1 MNVKNN
7 KRKRD
12 SMERI
17 TKVFLEL
24 LQTKE
29 VHEITVTDICKQAGV
44 NRATF
49 YANYLDIYDL
59 RDKTLDNLR
68 GMVDDLYQDE
78 VTKGYNSNDYL
89 RLLRHI
95 SENQL
100 YYKTCFKLGIGELP
114 ITQYDPTDA
123 EKYGRSKNVLYHME
137 FFRGGFNRMV
147 KIWLDGGCRESPEE
161 MEEVLRTE
169 YLGIT
174 E

>member
-29 VHEITVTDICKQAGV
+29 VHEISVTEICKLAKV

-49 YANYLDIYDL
+49 YANYIDIYDL
-59 RDKTLDNLR
+59 RDKTLDTLR
-68 GMVDDLYQDE
+68 EMVDDLYQEE
-78 VTKGYNSNDYL
+78 VSKGYNSNDYL
-89 RLLRHI
+89 KLLRHI

-100 YYKTCFKLGIGELP
+100 YYKTCFKLGIGETP
-114 ITQYDPTDA
+114 ITQYDPADA
-123 EKYGRSKNVLYHME
+123 EKYGRKENIIYHME

-147 KIWLDGGCRESPEE
+147 SVWLQNGCKETPEE
-161 MEEVLRTE
+161 MAEVLRVE
-169 YLGIT
+169 YLGLH
-174 E
+174 